1 MLKAKVKNT
10 NLDGISKESFCW
22 RWKNTNLD
30 GISKESFCWKLKW
43 TKIQIWM
50 GFLMGVFV
58 ESESEKNTNLDG
70 ILKWCFCWKWNNTK
84 TQLAKQIQ
92 IQIWMGFRVFVE
104 SERKDVKVILW
115 DESESEIKS
124 KQSKAGYYRLQLIE
138 PVQNLWEW
146 SKPIE
151 IR

>member
-1 MLKAKVKNT
+1 MEFLK
-10 NLDGISKESFCW
+10 
-22 RWKNTNLD
+22 
-30 GISKESFCWKLKW
+30 
-43 TKIQIWM
+43 
-50 GFLMGVFV
+50 GVFV
-58 ESESEKNTNLDG
+58 ERESEKNTNLDG

-84 TQLAKQIQ
+84 TQLAKQ

-151 IR
+151 IREVFVDYVWWFRMAVKMKMKEISTAMNKII

>member
-1 MLKAKVKNT
+1 
-10 NLDGISKESFCW
+10 
-22 RWKNTNLD
+22 
-30 GISKESFCWKLKW
+30 
-43 TKIQIWM
+43 M
-50 GFLMGVFV
+50 GFLKGVFV
-58 ESESEKNTNLDG
+58 ESGKKIWVGFLIKKVFVESERREEKIWMEFLKGVFVERESEKNTNLDG

-124 KQSKAGYYRLQLIE
+124 KQSKADYYRLQLIE
-138 PVQNLWEW
+138 PVQNLWD
-146 SKPIE
+146 
-151 IR
+151 